1 MQRDTI
7 VRNLLEENKLSEAYL
22 ICLENIIS
30 MENPGLSR
38 DVMCYRIL
46 DALFEKSHN
55 IFMSLWKEEQHFI
68 KDKELISMFQ
78 KKNERFQKQKNY
90 KISVFDFK
98 SEKEQEILGD
108 FWDIL
113 KEKYKGKVLYID
125 IWTTWCGPCRSE
137 IPYAIELH
145 EYYKNKP
152 LAFVNICMSSN
163 KDVWEETIKK
173 NHIAGDNYYLNKS
186 QARLFRDKIHF
197 QGYPTYLIIDK
208 NGILTDESAPRPS
221 SDKKIK
227 AKLDKLLE
235 E

>member
-1 MQRDTI
+1 
-7 VRNLLEENKLSEAYL
+7 
-22 ICLENIIS
+22 
-30 MENPGLSR
+30 
-38 DVMCYRIL
+38 
-46 DALFEKSHN
+46 
-55 IFMSLWKEEQHFI
+55 
-68 KDKELISMFQ
+68 MFQ